1 MIQISAKNMFII
13 WSLKPIS
20 IIQIKE
26 YERKLLL
33 VLSAFDNEYLKILC
47 VLLTWLW
54 FLTSQYHLKISTY
67 WYT

>member
-26 YERKLLL
+26 YERICSSYYQPSIMNTSKYC
-33 VLSAFDNEYLKILC
+33 VCYLHDYD
-47 VLLTWLW
+47 
-54 FLTSQYHLKISTY
+54 S
-67 WYT
+67 

>member
-13 WSLKPIS
+13 WSLNPIS

-33 VLSAFDNEYLKILC
+33 RI
-47 VLLTWLW
+47 
-54 FLTSQYHLKISTY
+54 ISLR
-67 WYT
+67 